1 MIPENKLLQITL
13 FLKKLS
19 GQLLQIVLSVSVLL
33 IACVLPL
40 YFENGFSTIGTDKHS
55 FFRFVGTTTMYMA
68 MVLLILKG
76 AADLFLYYGFKE
88 KERAEQWWKKEVR
101 LSVTDKFLLLYAAS
115 VLLSFLFSNFRREAL
130 WGTSG
135 WFMGMFPQFLFLAY
149 YVLLSRVWKR
159 VEWIWYIFMACSSAS
174 FLLGVLNRFSIYPLD
189 MHSKNTAFISTIGN
203 MNWFCG
209 WWAACVF
216 LGITAFWMMQK
227 EEGQEKGRAAL
238 PYGIR
243 LPLVTAYMALAF
255 LIGLLQGSD
264 SGFLALFAGLLGLF
278 VLSAKDADRMIRFW
292 EIGLILCLL
301 SQGIRWVDAVFP
313 NRLNQMSEPLKI
325 LITGNMTLVL
335 AIVCLI
341 VIVILKFCRS
351 KNCYPARAATI
362 TVTAILVTVGI
373 GVAVFLFLLV
383 CNTLYPGSIGKLS
396 ELSVFTF
403 DGYWGS
409 MRGSTWVSG
418 LWAFWDQNWLH
429 KLIGI
434 GPDCMSAYIYSGA
447 NMALEEYTNYWMGHA
462 RLTNAHGEWITMLL
476 NMGILG
482 LIGYAGAMI
491 SGMVR
496 FIRNRKVHWFVA
508 AAALC
513 LISYTANNLFSFQQ
527 TNNTSAVFLIWG
539 IAEGFLREKKIT

>member
-1 MIPENKLLQITL
+1 MIPKNKLFQITL
-13 FLKKLS
+13 FFKKFCN
-19 GQLLQIVLSVSVLL
+19 QLLQIVLSVSVLL
-33 IACVLPL
+33 IGCVLPL

-68 MVLLILKG
+68 IVLLILKG
-76 AADLFLYYGFKE
+76 AADLFLYYGFQE
-88 KERAEQWWKKEVR
+88 KEQAEQWWKKEVR

-115 VLLSFLFSNFRREAL
+115 VLLSFLFSSFRKEAL
-130 WGTSG
+130 WGTNG
-135 WFMGMFPQFLFLAY
+135 WFMGMLPQFLFLGY
-149 YVLLSRVWKR
+149 YVLLSRVWER
-159 VEWIWYIFMACSSAS
+159 VEWIWYIFMGCSSVS
-174 FLLGVLNRFSIYPLD
+174 FLLGILNRFSIYPLD
-189 MHSKNTAFISTIGN
+189 MHSRNTAFISTIGN

-216 LGITAFWMMQK
+216 LGIVVFWMMQK
-227 EEGQEKGRAAL
+227 EEGRKEGGAYL

-243 LPLVTAYMALAF
+243 FSLLTAYMALAL

-264 SGFLALFAGLLGLF
+264 SGFLALFAGLLVLLF
-278 VLSAKDADRMIRFW
+278 LSAKEVDRMIRFW
-292 EIGLILCLL
+292 EIALLLCLL
-301 SQGIRWVDAVFP
+301 SQGIRWADAVFP
-313 NRLNQMSEPLKI
+313 NKLNQISGPLKI
-325 LITGNMTLVL
+325 LITGNRTLVL
-335 AIVCLI
+335 AVICLM

-351 KNCYPARAATI
+351 KNCYPARAANI
-362 TVTAILVTVGI
+362 AVTAFLVTAGI
-373 GVAVFLFLLV
+373 GAAVFLFLLV
-383 CNTLYPGSIGKLS
+383 SNTLHPGSIGKLS
-396 ELSVFTF
+396 EWSAFTF

-418 LWAFWDQNWLH
+418 LWAFGDQNWLH

-447 NMALEEYTNYWMGHA
+447 NVALEEYTNYWMGHA
-462 RLTNAHGEWITMLL
+462 RLTNAHGEWITTLL

-482 LIGYAGAMI
+482 LIGYAGAII
-491 SGMVR
+491 SGIVR

-527 TNNTSAVFLIWG
+527 TNNTSAIFLIWG
-539 IAEGFLREKKIT
+539 IAEGFVREKKIT